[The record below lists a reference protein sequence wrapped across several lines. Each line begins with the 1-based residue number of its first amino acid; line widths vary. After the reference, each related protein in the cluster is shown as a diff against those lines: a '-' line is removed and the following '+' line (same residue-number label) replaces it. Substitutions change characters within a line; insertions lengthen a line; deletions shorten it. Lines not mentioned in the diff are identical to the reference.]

1 MITDY
6 HPRCRSI
13 LTHVPYDY
21 LLSSI
26 ILLILMINELI
37 SMAGPHGFVKIMH
50 MYLRTA
56 DIWICWFARFAFVKP
71 SRLHLQTLIS
81 TLLLEQRWISP
92 ETISVF
98 FKSTIC
104 IFRQVIS
111 TFDGVCCFL
120 HCSSIRSEFTHPT
133 HFHSALPTEWWI
145 GRVLDWFPDTGGKKK
160 GGHLSHA
167 GSVLVSPPFGL
178 TPNLDQVGEVQNCDH
193 PNGGNH
199 WCNCCTMLF
208 YICSVPA
215 FIWNPQFSV
224 HLLSGGECD
233 TSTYSLSHPKP
244 GQFHT
249 FRATNNFLL
258 LINYY

>member
-1 MITDY
+1 MSVWLALKD
-6 HPRCRSI
+6 
-13 LTHVPYDY
+13 
-21 LLSSI
+21 LSKSC
-26 ILLILMINELI
+26 
-37 SMAGPHGFVKIMH
+37 